1 LNFRETV
8 LEWNWNS
15 ICHKL
20 KIHLVNKELIQEGLA
35 LKKVEEV
42 VKEIVSSEGKQ
53 LGEIGIIFE
62 RDEDLLKINK
72 NFLQH
77 NYFTDVITFDYNRKN
92 KIMGDIL
99 ISIDTVRR
107 NAVKYNQDFMTEIIR
122 VIIHGVLHLSGYE
135 DKSDKDK
142 QTVRAMEELYL
153 CRYKE
158 LSDE

>member
-1 LNFRETV
+1 LKIKIFYDQVKFRIQKSKSVLDLIEKVIRSENKVPGDLNFIITSDR
-8 LEWNWNS
+8 
-15 ICHKL
+15 I
-20 KIHLVNKELIQEGLA
+20 
-35 LKKVEEV
+35 
-42 VKEIVSSEGKQ
+42 VKEINKE
-53 LGEIGIIFE
+53 F
-62 RDEDLLKINK
+62 LK
-72 NFLQH
+72 H

>member
-1 LNFRETV
+1 
-8 LEWNWNS
+8 
-15 ICHKL
+15 L

-135 DKSDKDK
+135 DKSDKEK

>member
-1 LNFRETV
+1 
-8 LEWNWNS
+8 
-15 ICHKL
+15 L

-99 ISIDTVRR
+99 ISVDTVRR

>member
-1 LNFRETV
+1 
-8 LEWNWNS
+8 
-15 ICHKL
+15 L